1 MNWPVGDGED
11 FQVRRYHCIP
21 YVLCLSASLPCSLST
36 NLIHSYCLYGLST
49 TSLQGVYDRTDKEVH
64 LFQRGNRKKKVH
76 ATVLSLH
83 HPDLPALIGTPLF
96 FLCCNLILVTHY
108 NAYTAVGKG
117 LLEQLREDIE
127 VLDSLV
133 PEPDLQQI
141 QVQYSTVCTVHDTI
155 YMSG

>member
-1 MNWPVGDGED
+1 M
-11 FQVRRYHCIP
+11 
-21 YVLCLSASLPCSLST
+21 
-36 NLIHSYCLYGLST
+36 
-49 TSLQGVYDRTDKEVH
+49 YDRTDKEVH

-76 ATVLSLH
+76 ATVLSLQ
-83 HPDLPALIGTPLF
+83 HPDLPALIGTLLF
-96 FLCCNLILVTHY
+96 FLRCNLILVIHY
-108 NAYTAVGKG
+108 NAHTSIHTHFTTFTAVGKG

-141 QVQYSTVCTVHDTI
+141 QVQYSTVCTLHDTI